1 MSSKYPANVFSAI
14 VAELSG
20 AFYQGNMASLPTKN
34 QLQDD
39 YISGKYPF
47 ESVNNCIESLSDAS
61 SVKLLTEQDELDVI
75 RKMFAQGYLIENSRT
90 DVMRQRQNLDSAEL
104 EKIDNW
110 KQRAYTEPLKKFCI
124 TYEAVNIIGK
134 VVYPT
139 CTIEAISELD
149 AAMLFGEE
157 NAGENYLIKEVKEV

>member
-1 MSSKYPANVFSAI
+1 MSTKYPANVFSTI

-20 AFYQGNMASLPTKN
+20 AFYQGNMAALPTEN
-34 QLQDD
+34 QLKEDFTN
-39 YISGKYPF
+39 GKYPF
-47 ESVNNCIESLSDAS
+47 ECVNNWMKNNCDS
-61 SVKLLTEQDELDVI
+61 SGLKLLTEQDELAVI
-75 RKMFAQGYLIENSRT
+75 RRMLAQGYLIENRRT
-90 DVMRQRQNLDSAEL
+90 DVISQRQNFDSAEL

-110 KQRAYTEPLKKFCI
+110 KQRTYTEPLKKFRI
-124 TYEAVNIIGK
+124 TYEAANIFGK